1 MFISHFIVLNS
12 QCHFNNLRASNDI
25 LYGKIIVSMPS
36 SDGYV
41 PCVESTHPDS
51 NPIFNVDFV
60 YLRLIIF
67 LVVDDAPSTMK
78 LFDQLRE
85 S

>member
-1 MFISHFIVLNS
+1 
-12 QCHFNNLRASNDI
+12 
-25 LYGKIIVSMPS
+25 MPS
-36 SDGYV
+36 SDDYV

-67 LVVDDAPSTMK
+67 LVVGDAPSTMK
-78 LFDQLRE
+78 LFDQLHE